1 METNFNF
8 MRILIVEDD
17 ILLSN
22 GIATYLRNQNISVD
36 QVFDANSAI
45 EAVFSNQY
53 SLLLL
58 DLKLPEYSGV
68 SVLKKIKEHN
78 NPIMV
83 IVLTALDGLNEKVIC
98 LNSGAC
104 DYLVKP
110 VALEEIEARIK
121 AMHRKEFF
129 QNQMI
134 FNFEN
139 FSYDTSSRRA
149 LIKDKVVTLTAKETQ
164 VLEIFL
170 PRLSQ
175 VVPRTYLQD
184 QLSTIDNEITHNSLE
199 IIISRLR
206 KKLEG
211 SRASINPV
219 RGIGYIMDIQKIK
232 AKQSS

>member
-1 METNFNF
+1 

-22 GIATYLRNQNISVD
+22 GIATYLRNHNINVD

-45 EAVFSNQY
+45 DAVFSNQY
-53 SLLLL
+53 SLMLL

-68 SVLKKIKEHN
+68 SVLQTIKETN

-83 IVLTALDGLNEKVIC
+83 IVLTALDGVNEKVIC
-98 LNSGAC
+98 LNSGAS

-110 VALEEIEARIK
+110 IALEELEARIK
-121 AMHRKEFF
+121 AAHRKEFY
-129 QNQMI
+129 QNQLV
-134 FNFEN
+134 FNFDN
-139 FSYDTSSRRA
+139 FSYDITARRA
-149 LIKDKVVTLTAKETQ
+149 KVNDEIIPLTAKETLA
-164 VLEIFL
+164 LEIFL

-175 VVPRTYLQD
+175 VVTRDYLQD
-184 QLSTIDNEITHNSLE
+184 QLSSIDSELSTNALE

-211 SRASINPV
+211 SKAIITTV
-219 RGIGYIMDIQKIK
+219 RGIGYVMDVVKTK
-232 AKQSS
+232 AK